1 MNWAL
6 LFALGFTG
14 AAIVAACMVILFV
27 RHRLNRRHRVDPRV
41 RTEAPLLWM
50 VDPRTPAQ
58 LHRRLA
64 RVGTT
69 ATAVADDH
77 RSPTR
82 RFRKVEPSPMTDTAA
97 DVRAQAVALDQQLTR
112 LALLSPKARRH
123 PLIELSRS
131 VAEVE
136 TATAR
141 LVALSTD
148 LRTHRALPSDE
159 PMAADQP
166 TLTAIAAQMDRLARA
181 HAELADLDRD
191 AGLSTTM
198 PPRAQG
204 SQG

>member
-1 MNWAL
+1 MA
-6 LFALGFTG
+6 
-14 AAIVAACMVILFV
+14 ILFV

-64 RVGTT
+64 RVGST

-77 RSPTR
+77 RPPTR
-82 RFRKVEPSPMTDTAA
+82 RFRRVEPSPMTTTAA

-112 LALLSPKARRH
+112 LALLAPKARRR

-148 LRTHRALPSDE
+148 LRTHRGLPSDE

-166 TLTAIAAQMDRLARA
+166 TLTAIAAQMDRLAQA

-191 AGLSTTM
+191 AGLSTAAP
-198 PPRAQG
+198 PPRVQG
-204 SQG
+204 SQR